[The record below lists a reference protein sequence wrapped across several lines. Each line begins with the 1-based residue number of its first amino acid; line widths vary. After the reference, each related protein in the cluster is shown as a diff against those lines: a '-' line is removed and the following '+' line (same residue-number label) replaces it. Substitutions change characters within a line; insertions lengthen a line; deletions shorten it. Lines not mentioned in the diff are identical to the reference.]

1 MGPKPVYTLWPYGQ
15 AGDSAGSDQRVDRL
29 GHDGQTLYTQ
39 NIEAVGVDTRHGN
52 YIRQFQQTVE
62 CRGPVV
68 LWPHGYHFEH

>member
-1 MGPKPVYTLWPYGQ
+1 MGPKPVYTLWLYGQ

-29 GHDGQTLYTQ
+29 GHDGHSLYTQ

-52 YIRQFQQTVE
+52 YICQFQQTVE